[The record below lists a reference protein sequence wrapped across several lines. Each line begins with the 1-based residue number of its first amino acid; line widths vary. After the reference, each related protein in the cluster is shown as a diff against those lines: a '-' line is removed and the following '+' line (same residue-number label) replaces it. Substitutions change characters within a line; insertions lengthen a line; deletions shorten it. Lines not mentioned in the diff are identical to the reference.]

1 MAHSCESAVSAI
13 TNLYNKYGDVAG
25 KIGCT
30 VGGVAVGIATENP
43 ATALKTIQTC
53 LETKDKVEKA
63 IKDAE
68 AEYES
73 VIGKTSSLTI
83 GPRLLPL
90 DSWQSGTIISTGERL
105 FLTAAPMPTDDPV
118 LKIRELD
125 GKGKVSVTVC
135 SFTVGTGG
143 KADTKKIK
151 DFFVNETDKEQRDK
165 SQSFD
170 ITLSGVENRW
180 ISVHLDGKSLAN
192 TFKYKLMLDT

>member
-1 MAHSCESAVSAI
+1 MASCESAVSAI
-13 TNLYNKYGDVAG
+13 TNLYKKYGDVAG

-30 VGGVAVGIATENP
+30 VAGGVAGALAENP
-43 ATALKTIQTC
+43 AVALKTIQTC
-53 LETKDKVEKA
+53 LETKDLVEKA
-63 IKDAE
+63 IKEAE
-68 AEYES
+68 AQYSS
-73 VIGKTSSLTI
+73 VIGKTSGLTI

-105 FLTAAPMPTDDPV
+105 FLTAAPMPTNNPV

-135 SFTVGTGG
+135 SFTLSEGG

-151 DFFVNETDKEQRDK
+151 DFLVNEDNKEKKDK

-180 ISVHLDGKSLAN
+180 ISVHFDGKELFN
-192 TFKYKLMLDT
+192 TFKYKVMLDT